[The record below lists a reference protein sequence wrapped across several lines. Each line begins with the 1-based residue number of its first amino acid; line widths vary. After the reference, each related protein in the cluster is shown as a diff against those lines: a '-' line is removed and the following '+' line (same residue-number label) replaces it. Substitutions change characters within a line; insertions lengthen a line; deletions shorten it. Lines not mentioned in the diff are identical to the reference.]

1 MNTACKAVI
10 VKKKEIE
17 SYDKRVERREAH
29 KKSARGIREVLKQVS
44 IYGIKTEHKL
54 NQAKLEGEARNRSEA
69 WENLFAE
76 ATISCRPLSDLKVA
90 QGFSKPITVSIVKL
104 HQNHNGLLSTLK

>member
-1 MNTACKAVI
+1 M
-10 VKKKEIE
+10 
-17 SYDKRVERREAH
+17 
-29 KKSARGIREVLKQVS
+29 S